1 MVLEP
6 GGILVW
12 LLVGGI
18 TGWLAGTFMKSGGY
32 TVTHTIV
39 LGVLGA
45 FGGGFLA
52 SLVGFQGQVGL
63 WGTVFVALIGALTLI
78 VVIRALPVRSHV

>member
-12 LLVGGI
+12 LVVGGI
-18 TGWLAGTFMKSGGY
+18 TGWLAGTFTKSGGY
-32 TVTHTIV
+32 TVMHTVV

-45 FGGGFLA
+45 FGGGFVA
-52 SLVGFQGQVGL
+52 SLIGFQAQAGL
-63 WGTVFVALIGALTLI
+63 WGTMFVALIGALTLI
-78 VVIRALPVRSHV
+78 VLIRALPVRSHA